1 MVSVKLILMG
11 GHPGVAILR
20 ATEKQARSP
29 REGPE
34 LEVGLEVTEFQSCK
48 ESLEGTEAT
57 PSLYTGGTG
66 LETRLPV
73 NSTARTDPNLPIP
86 RLVSFP
92 PCHTCL
98 QASLYKGG
106 N

>member
-34 LEVGLEVTEFQSCK
+34 LEVGIEVTEFQSCK
-48 ESLEGTEAT
+48 ESLEGT
-57 PSLYTGGTG
+57 
-66 LETRLPV
+66 
-73 NSTARTDPNLPIP
+73 
-86 RLVSFP
+86 
-92 PCHTCL
+92 
-98 QASLYKGG
+98 
-106 N
+106 